1 MPLDLL
7 DWDAIYA
14 EMLIW
19 KRARGFHNLLI
30 SRSALRTILE
40 EGRYTLYAAPDL
52 LEIRSYA
59 EMPRVQEIALT
70 ILKQYA
76 ERFYQ
81 RKRAEWEGK
90 NLTYVLLDKSD
101 ENMRPAILADGQP
114 GYVVKVDRKAKSP
127 DGQESLVEAVR
138 NLIAAGDELYH
149 ADVKTLPNVHFDRN
163 LYQPMLAAGFW
174 SGAEFKK
181 ASQIKTVPVA
191 LNDGEARLP
200 LKLRE
205 FIQGNPGY
213 LGERRLYLLRNQSRG
228 KGIGFFEADN
238 FYPDFIL
245 WIADGEWQRIV
256 FIDPKGLVMLRD
268 GFNNRKVRLY
278 QTLQNIPGLCH
289 PNRAV
294 DAFIIAD
301 KTFEETRPQFGSGNH
316 TREEFTQHHILFSQD
331 RDFPKHLIG

>member
-1 MPLDLL
+1 
-7 DWDAIYA
+7 
-14 EMLIW
+14 
-19 KRARGFHNLLI
+19 
-30 SRSALRTILE
+30 
-40 EGRYTLYAAPDL
+40 
-52 LEIRSYA
+52 
-59 EMPRVQEIALT
+59 MPRVQEIALT

-127 DGQESLVEAVR
+127 DGQESLIEAVR

-163 LYQPMLAAGFW
+163 LYQPMLVAGFW

-205 FIQGNPGY
+205 FIQGILATWGSDASTCC
-213 LGERRLYLLRNQSRG
+213 GTKAAGKASVSSRRATS
-228 KGIGFFEADN
+228 
-238 FYPDFIL
+238 
-245 WIADGEWQRIV
+245 
-256 FIDPKGLVMLRD
+256 
-268 GFNNRKVRLY
+268 
-278 QTLQNIPGLCH
+278 TLTSSC
-289 PNRAV
+289 
-294 DAFIIAD
+294 
-301 KTFEETRPQFGSGNH
+301 GS
-316 TREEFTQHHILFSQD
+316 
-331 RDFPKHLIG
+331 